1 MQSQNKNNKASPSMS
16 TAPSFKKSK
25 LADRGKSAE
34 NAVDKYLKEW
44 QLGSTRREFT
54 RLLDSKAAGRIIKAS
69 AADFEYFSS
78 TEAHGVFGLIEVK
91 QTEHL
96 YRLERPKLPQ
106 LARMRKRTKCGG
118 SCYVLVFHSA
128 IEQWRVVDITWL
140 ANNGDLGSWNLTD
153 FPLYEAPGDA
163 LISIDR
169 SIFY

>member
-1 MQSQNKNNKASPSMS
+1 MS

-69 AADFEYFSS
+69 AADFEYFSY
-78 TEAHGVFGLIEVK
+78 TEERSAFGLIEVK

-118 SCYVLVFHSA
+118 NCYVLVYHS
-128 IEQWRVVDITWL
+128 ELKKWRVVDIKWL
-140 ANNGDLGSWNLTD
+140 ADNGDLGSWNLTD
-153 FPLYEAPGDA
+153 FPLYPTPGDA
-163 LISIDR
+163 MNSIDR
-169 SIFY
+169 VIFY